1 MSQTP
6 FNNYKPWT
14 SPVDM
19 PVMKPVDPQDD
30 SYLEDI
36 SESISISPAIEADIV
51 TNRIVALAQLIESF
65 CMIEGSEE
73 DVKVLRKLAMD
84 LLVAP
89 DEPAVTPENSPHA
102 IDNSDIE

>member
-6 FNNYKPWT
+6 FNNYQPWT

-36 SESISISPAIEADIV
+36 SEGIAISPAIEADIV
-51 TNRIVALAQLIESF
+51 TNRIVALAQLIEAF
-65 CMIEGSEE
+65 CMTEGSEE
-73 DVKVLRKLAMD
+73 DVKVLRRLAMD
-84 LLVAP
+84 LLVEPA
-89 DEPAVTPENSPHA
+89 EPAVSAEESPHVL
-102 IDNSDIE
+102 DNSDIE